1 MPKRSNN
8 VTRTTGSSGR
18 LENTSR
24 LQTGKSN
31 STMQNIIARTT
42 ASTGNS
48 NNFSGQGIEQTRS
61 PLYVYNLEKN
71 LSHKDLVNRYQT
83 MTGRTL
89 SKSEARNLHA
99 VRVKS
104 QDYTARQ
111 SRQDAFGK
119 EIRTVRTMEA
129 WRLSFS

>member
-1 MPKRSNN
+1 MARRSNN

-18 LENTSR
+18 LENTSK
-24 LQTGKSN
+24 LQTSKSN
-31 STMQNIIARTT
+31 STLQNIIARTT

-48 NNFSGQGIEQTRS
+48 NNFSGQGIEQTMS
-61 PLYVYNLEKN
+61 PLYVYNLEKG
-71 LSHKDLVNRYQT
+71 LSHEDLVNRYQT

-111 SRQDAFGK
+111 SWQDAFGK
-119 EIRTVRTMEA
+119 EIRTVRIMEA